1 MHQPNHFEIYRTSIE
16 CCAEHFPGSS
26 CVEDSKN
33 SADPFPWQIH
43 FPGTDEHRP
52 FAPYETAGDWGTQA
66 SHRVAWFPDLINKLN
81 CVRGS
86 NYENWMT
93 EEGFGEHYLFD
104 HSKECCKKWYPL
116 KSDCP
121 DLQKAVNPEAEDE
134 PWHSDPYPLENYY
147 FPDFSRTSCGF
158 GWDYPAWMG
167 YNSYE
172 KHYLYRT
179 GEECCKKFFPS
190 SSNCPYE
197 DTVQQGYY
205 WESYHNDK
213 NNLDDM
219 PIKYNH
225 TYYPDLASGTC
236 VNGTDFPPWMAADSD
251 FKRLYI
257 FKRLDGCCKQWFTD
271 WDLEGCVNNVI
282 QGKYITI
289 PCAENRP
296 EDNNPACDTS
306 SITNSTEAL
315 LGMWYPDIDGHKC
328 KNDGAMP
335 SWMRAEGYAV
345 WYLFNTRAQC
355 CAAFGFC

>member
-1 MHQPNHFEIYRTSIE
+1 MVSLR
-16 CCAEHFPGSS
+16 SS
-26 CVEDSKN
+26 CTTSF
-33 SADPFPWQIH
+33 SLH
-43 FPGTDEHRP
+43 
-52 FAPYETAGDWGTQA
+52 
-66 SHRVAWFPDLINKLN
+66 VA
-81 CVRGS
+81 
-86 NYENWMT
+86 
-93 EEGFGEHYLFD
+93 YLYISLFTYL
-104 HSKECCKKWYPL
+104 CRYPL

-134 PWHSDPYPLENYY
+134 AWHSDPYPLDNYY

-172 KHYLYRT
+172 KHYLFRT
-179 GEECCKKFFPS
+179 GEECCRKYFPT

-213 NNLDDM
+213 DNLDDM

-236 VNGTDFPPWMAADSD
+236 VNGTDYPPWMAADTD

-271 WDLEGCVNNVI
+271 WDLDGCVRNVI
-282 QGKYITI
+282 QGKYITL

-306 SITNSTEAL
+306 TIANSTEAL
-315 LGMWYPDIDGHKC
+315 LGMWYPDIDGHRC